1 MRSIIGETSES
12 RTSGGKPWFSVQVS
26 HPGLGKSFPVEDSDK
41 DAVEA
46 AAREL
51 AAQWD
56 LEYAARLREREN
68 QRKSQ
73 FKPFM
78 DRSEGLER

>member
-1 MRSIIGETSES
+1 MRSIIGKMFVSPISDDNSEY
-12 RTSGGKPWFSVQVS
+12 SVEVS
-26 HPGLGKSFPVEDSDK
+26 HPGLGKSRRVRGSNEGS
-41 DAVEA
+41 VEA
-46 AAREL
+46 EASEL